1 MQRDDDGAAKP
12 GLAGKKR
19 TRSSSQVKRHE
30 EVVWS
35 QPARAADQVAADRA
49 HALGRAH
56 CDGALTARRLTARRA
71 ETFKSWL
78 RRIRGAGAPA
88 RRLSPS
94 HGARSFE
101 FQRVGLWALPLRAA
115 VRHSASATE
124 SSLVVNGRPS
134 VRLYTEFCSD
144 PVKLM
149 GHLVREHAASVPD
162 FRTAVATSRRL
173 SSLQARPR
181 PRPASRPLN
190 DPTGAQPATGGGY
203 HRYLPAPP

>member
-1 MQRDDDGAAKP
+1 MGVAQWEAVPPPHAPRRLAHMHRLRAGAANFRRAWTSGAADSMHAAAAAKTALRRPLRCACNATTAALP

-19 TRSSSQVKRHE
+19 TRSTLQVKRHE

-56 CDGALTARRLTARRA
+56 CDGALTAQRLTARRA
-71 ETFKSWL
+71 ETLKSWL

-88 RRLSPS
+88 GRLSPS

-101 FQRVGLWALPLRAA
+101 FQRVGLWALPLRAT
-115 VRHSASATE
+115 VRQSASDTE

-144 PVKLM
+144 PV
-149 GHLVREHAASVPD
+149 
-162 FRTAVATSRRL
+162 
-173 SSLQARPR
+173 
-181 PRPASRPLN
+181 
-190 DPTGAQPATGGGY
+190 
-203 HRYLPAPP
+203 